1 MIIVFLFIF
10 KIQHKNCPRI
20 AETKGLNKTLV
31 LPLPIIALSLGKN
44 DLSKQKN
51 LSILLGVG
59 V

>member
-44 DLSKQKN
+44 DWRKQKN
-51 LSILLGVG
+51 L
-59 V
+59 